1 MLMARS
7 GHQVHLFAPPPL
19 NAKPWAGIVAPA
31 DRMQRR
37 MTPRWPFGALARP
50 AWLAIVGIRASPGG
64 LSSARLPIGP
74 RWLPWFYRMKAKPTR
89 KRTAIQISSSAPPSS
104 PRRVGHQSSGLG
116 DFPLR
121 KQRRQAGRHRKR
133 NDAWMLIEEHRGL
146 QHKQRLSMRLADG
159 GKRAVEFVRRGSLCD
174 AKFNIE

>member
-50 AWLAIVGIRASPGG
+50 AWLAIVGIRGSPGG
-64 LSSARLPIGP
+64 LSSARRHWSAMASLVLPDEDEAYAQENSHPNRII
-74 RWLPWFYRMKAKPTR
+74 RASK
-89 KRTAIQISSSAPPSS
+89 QSAPLSS
-104 PRRVGHQSSGLG
+104 PRL
-116 DFPLR
+116 
-121 KQRRQAGRHRKR
+121 
-133 NDAWMLIEEHRGL
+133 
-146 QHKQRLSMRLADG
+146 
-159 GKRAVEFVRRGSLCD
+159 
-174 AKFNIE
+174 